1 MMSCAFDFALA
12 IAAGDTGEVPKKR
25 RLSVL
30 TKAMVGDLAGL
41 TE

>member
-12 IAAGDTGEVPKKR
+12 MAAGDTGELPKKR

-30 TKAMVGDLAGL
+30 TKAMMGDLVRL
-41 TE
+41 IE